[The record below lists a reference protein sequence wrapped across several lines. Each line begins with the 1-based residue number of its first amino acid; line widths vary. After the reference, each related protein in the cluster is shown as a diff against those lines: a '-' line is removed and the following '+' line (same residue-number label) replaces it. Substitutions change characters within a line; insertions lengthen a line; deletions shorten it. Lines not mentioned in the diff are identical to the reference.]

1 MDEDLG
7 TGSVQIVLD
16 DSAAN
21 AGIARLADRI
31 ERGLSNAADG
41 VARTIERRINAAVA
55 SVSPAEVVFIADTS
69 RVDAALAA
77 MDGGDL
83 AVNVVPDIDRAAFI
97 ASVQATLD
105 GLAVQVRVEPDFSL
119 LDARIRAH
127 RAPDIRVDVDP
138 ELSTR
143 NITRALSAVSGA
155 LGRVGSMVTGAL
167 RVGAMGGAFASA
179 AAGAVSLVNAL
190 APAVGILAAAPAAI
204 LTSATAMATLRLA
217 LSGVG
222 DAFGAALSGDAEKF
236 NEAIENLSPA
246 AQAAAKEVRALAPAF
261 EGLRES
267 VQDAFFE
274 QFEGQITRVANALGP
289 LADSVLPRIAA
300 GFGQAASGVADFLAS
315 SAGTARVGQVLEGT
329 ESAMAGLSR
338 GLVPLTS
345 GFVTLA
351 GTISDAFG
359 SRVGSALEG
368 VATRLGDFM
377 TRISESGQAVAWVEG
392 AVQVFG
398 QLGSI
403 LGNVGSALK
412 SVFAAGGGESLLA
425 TLESLTGQMS
435 DFLASAR
442 GAQILESIFSTL
454 SAVSGAFGQVIG
466 AVFEIIGALGP
477 TFSALA
483 AAITPVVTLVGDLA
497 GELGTTLAPVFAT
510 IGEAL
515 SVVVS
520 ALADA
525 LMPVLPVLVNAFG
538 ELVTA
543 LAPVAE
549 IIGKALAD
557 SITALSP
564 LFTTLAES
572 VGEIAAALVPLIA
585 QLIEGLQPVFEALAP
600 VIAEVVAALV
610 PLVDQLIAAL
620 LPVLPPIID
629 AFLAVVEAVLPLVPL
644 VGQLATALA
653 PLAELLIAIAG
664 PLVQFGAEILSWVAI
679 EIVVPIIQ
687 GLVGTII
694 GIVGAVTETLTGIQ
708 GFVTGAIAWF
718 GRLGESIANTVEGA
732 VSSVV
737 SFFQG
742 LPGRVQGALSNFGSL
757 VGRIFTQAKDA
768 AIREATNLL
777 TRAVEILRG
786 LPGQAQR
793 ALGNLGS
800 TLASAGRDLI
810 RGLIN
815 GIREMAGNVVQAAR
829 DVVGN
834 AVSAA
839 KNLLGISSPSKVF
852 RQFGVWT
859 GEGLVDGLNAMQ
871 GAVGKAA
878 GKLAAV
884 TAEPFGTGLGDVQT
898 GSVYGS
904 GGGAMT
910 SAYGLGRSALYD
922 AASQTLPAPAG
933 ARGRGAS
940 QRSLNVAAG
949 AIVVNE
955 VGDGE
960 VTAERVL
967 NRLVAASGRLY

>member
-7 TGSVQIVLD
+7 TGSVRITLD
-16 DSAAN
+16 QSSAD
-21 AGIARLADRI
+21 AGAARLADRI
-31 ERGLSNAADG
+31 ERTLSNAADN
-41 VARTIERRINAAVA
+41 VARNIERRINAAVA
-55 SVSPAEVVFIADTS
+55 AVSPAEVVFVADTS
-69 RVDAALAA
+69 RVDTALAA

-83 AVNVVPDIDRAAFI
+83 AVNVVPDVDRAAFI

-105 GLAVQVRVEPDFSL
+105 GLEVQVRVEPDFTL

-127 RAPDIRVDVDP
+127 RAPDIRVDVDAD
-138 ELSTR
+138 LDGRTL
-143 NITRALSAVSGA
+143 TRALSAVSGA

-179 AAGAVSLVNAL
+179 ATGAVALVNAL
-190 APAVGILAAAPAAI
+190 APAVGIIAAAPAAI
-204 LTSATAMATLRLA
+204 LTTAVAMGTLKLA

-222 DAFGAALSGDAEKF
+222 EAFGAAVGGDIEKF

-246 AQAAAKEVRALAPAF
+246 AQAAAKEVRALAPAL

-274 QFEGQITRVANALGP
+274 QFEGQITKVGAALGP
-289 LADSVLPRIAA
+289 LANSVLPRISEA
-300 GFGQAASGVADFLAS
+300 FGKAASETLSFIAS
-315 SAGTARVGQVLEGT
+315 AQGTARVGQVLKGT
-329 ESAMAGLSR
+329 ESAMSGLSR
-338 GLVPLTS
+338 GLAPLIS

-351 GTISDAFG
+351 GTIADAFG

-368 VATRLGDFM
+368 VTKRLGDFF
-377 TRISESGQAVAWVEG
+377 TRISESGEAVAWVEG
-392 AVQVFG
+392 AITVFR
-398 QLGSI
+398 QLGEI
-403 LGNVGSALK
+403 LGNVGSILK
-412 SVFAAGGGESLLA
+412 SVFSAGGGESLLA
-425 TLESLTGQMS
+425 TL
-435 DFLASAR
+435 ASATSQAAAFLESAQ
-442 GAQILESIFSTL
+442 GLQILESIFSTL

-466 AVFEIIGALGP
+466 AVFEILGALGP
-477 TFSALA
+477 TFAALA
-483 AAITPVVTLVGDLA
+483 SAITPVITLVGNLA

-525 LMPVLPVLVNAFG
+525 LMPVLPILVNAFG

-572 VGEIAAALVPLIA
+572 VGSIAAALVPLIA

-600 VIAEVVAALV
+600 VIAQVVAALV

-620 LPVLPPIID
+620 LPVLPPIIE
-629 AFLAVVEAVLPLVPL
+629 AFLAVVQAILPLVPL

-653 PLAELLIAIAG
+653 PVAELLIAVLG
-664 PLVQFGAEILSWVAI
+664 PVIQFGAEILSWAAI
-679 EIVVPIIQ
+679 AIVVPIIET
-687 GLVGTII
+687 LVGAIV

-718 GRLGESIANTVEGA
+718 GRLGESIATTIEGA
-732 VSSVV
+732 VASVV

-742 LPGRVQGALSNFGSL
+742 LPSRVQGALSNFGSL
-757 VGRIFTQAKDA
+757 VGRVFTQAKDA

-834 AVSAA
+834 AVDAA

-852 RQFGVWT
+852 RQFGIWT
-859 GEGLVDGLNAMQ
+859 GEGYVDGLNAMQ

-878 GKLAAV
+878 GNLASAA
-884 TAEPFGTGLGDVQT
+884 TDPFADGFGDVTT
-898 GSVYGS
+898 GSVTPGNV
-904 GGGAMT
+904 GLA
-910 SAYGLGRSALYD
+910 SAYGLGRTVQSAFTSR
-922 AASQTLPAPAG
+922 AAESLVQ
-933 ARGRGAS
+933 AREGS
-940 QRSLNVAAG
+940 QRTVTVAPG